1 MTHHFWLS
9 SIGWVIIF
17 KKEKFDLTEVL
28 MTDDLQLE
36 DDLEAEIENFLL
48 ENEDLIEDDEEV
60 KLINRE

>member
-1 MTHHFWLS
+1 
-9 SIGWVIIF
+9 
-17 KKEKFDLTEVL
+17 

-60 KLINRE
+60 KLINHE

>member
-1 MTHHFWLS
+1 
-9 SIGWVIIF
+9 
-17 KKEKFDLTEVL
+17 